1 MWYPILI
8 TVLVSYALGNLN
20 GAVLMSNLFAH
31 EDVRSH
37 GSGNAGLTNFA
48 RNYGGIGSVCVI
60 LIDGA
65 KAALACLLGG
75 LLLQP
80 YDMRLEGM
88 TIGGLSVMVGHI
100 FPMLL
105 GFKGGKGILSGCII
119 AFVVDWRIGAIALA
133 LFAILYL
140 TTQYVS
146 LGSVFGTIALCAGFA
161 VFHHDNLVV
170 MICGIAM
177 GGLALFMHRKNIRR
191 LIKGEESK
199 TNLFRKGKKQ

>member
-1 MWYPILI
+1 
-8 TVLVSYALGNLN
+8 
-20 GAVLMSNLFAH
+20 
-31 EDVRSH
+31 
-37 GSGNAGLTNFA
+37 
-48 RNYGGIGSVCVI
+48 VI

-105 GFKGGKGILSGCII
+105 VFKGGKGILSGCII